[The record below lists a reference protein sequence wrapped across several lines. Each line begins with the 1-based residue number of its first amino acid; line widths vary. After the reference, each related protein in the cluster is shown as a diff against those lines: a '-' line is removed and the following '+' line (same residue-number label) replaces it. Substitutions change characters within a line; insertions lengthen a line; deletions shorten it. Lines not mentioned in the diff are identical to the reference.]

1 MTTLKLDAYIPSK
14 GEYEKYFDKFRAFM
28 SADVSEKVKK
38 QDDFYDYANYEGK
51 GWYPLR
57 SPWSGSGFVK
67 VGIYAGDISGNL
79 SWGDYQS
86 GRDGVL
92 RVAFKVIY
100 NPNSSL
106 VKGCRTEKRT
116 TLVYDRTEKKIL
128 M

>member
-14 GEYEKYFDKFRAFM
+14 GEYEKYFDKFHAFM

-51 GWYPLR
+51 GWYSLR